1 MPLVGGK
8 DTLVG
13 PSITTNIGQQVK
25 EQNDDRRSTAAV
37 NKALVESGTSFDP
50 STQTVDKAG
59 YMQAVDEYNQWLA
72 TKGEAISNATSINL
86 NKDTGK
92 ITVSAPKDIL
102 KNPSV
107 KENYDKV
114 LKELS
119 KAYKTDPTQKFAL
132 MKDSDETKTV
142 EGWIKDLEKSLKE
155 EAPRIQ
161 QREEIKAEYDEKDG
175 VKLSDEDVIKMY
187 TVAVDYNDENGETV
201 KVTKNTLQA
210 IPLKLMDL
218 NIFKNLKDY
227 DREKH
232 VVKWENL
239 SEVYNRDNVSDDDI
253 LELYQ
258 AVEDYFKNKD
268 FSDSTEYAEM
278 TALAT
283 FLRRKDPSVNF
294 WRGTDEVLGNAVLGI
309 ITGAAQFD
317 VDVLSA
323 GETFGNFVSN
333 ILETMSY
340 APQDTEDFK
349 NLWELS
355 KENDGSFLRDY
366 LAPELEDWRKE
377 RHDKLSKLNDVAAGF
392 YTITDTLTPIGMQIA
407 TTCAA
412 GNAAS
417 AYAESLVGRA
427 VTSIA
432 AKYVAPL

>member
-8 DTLVG
+8 DTLAG
-13 PSITTNIGQQVK
+13 PSITTNIGEQVK
-25 EQNDDRRSTAAV
+25 EQNEDRRNTAAV

-50 STQTVDKAG
+50 STQTVDKTG

-119 KAYKTDPTQKFAL
+119 KAYKADPTQKFAL

-142 EGWIKDLEKSLKE
+142 EDWVKDLEKSLKE

-175 VKLSDEDVIKMY
+175 VKLSDEDVVKMY

-239 SEVYNRDNVSDDDI
+239 SEVYNRDNVSDNDI

-258 AVEDYFKNKD
+258 AVEDYFNKKD

-278 TALAT
+278 TALGT
-283 FLRRKDPSVNF
+283 FLRGKDPSVNF
-294 WRGTDEVLGNAVLGI
+294 WRGTGEVLGNAVSDI
-309 ITGAAQFD
+309 ITGAAPFD
-317 VDVLSA
+317 VDVL
-323 GETFGNFVSN
+323 
-333 ILETMSY
+333 
-340 APQDTEDFK
+340 
-349 NLWELS
+349 
-355 KENDGSFLRDY
+355 
-366 LAPELEDWRKE
+366 
-377 RHDKLSKLNDVAAGF
+377 
-392 YTITDTLTPIGMQIA
+392 
-407 TTCAA
+407 C
-412 GNAAS
+412 
-417 AYAESLVGRA
+417 
-427 VTSIA
+427 
-432 AKYVAPL
+432 